1 MNTITR
7 EQTCK
12 EMSRIIRAGS
22 GSIVVYDLKAKTVV
36 HELTDYALF
45 MFDKCRLDQTTVC
58 TAVNSLVRFCNH
70 LLKKQRKR
78 VRPLMEVV
86 AGITDKSL
94 EVFRNDDLKAV
105 RSNSRSRNNEHT
117 AKATVNA
124 RLASVYQWIWWLKTS
139 GHLPVNVAGPSGCAI
154 TVSEAYRPANRR
166 ITQFRVALDMP
177 LLYPD
182 AARRGR
188 HKTGFVASRETTDG
202 AVEVLMSRPSSE
214 YRNLRDALI
223 VDLATEVG
231 LRVGSVVSLLDSDFD
246 RAAIE
251 RTMEPTMLVTPRK
264 QKFSYQNSFDVPI
277 WLALRVCALI
287 EIRDEHVESKGK
299 KAVVTEGA
307 IFINELT
314 CKPLTSRAVS
324 QLISRVLRSL
334 GAPKG
339 AAIHAFRGLFCTEE
353 IEAEIDERSRLGL
366 DTSTASVSAAVALK
380 MGHRDPMSLFS
391 YVSRSESLRAGRE
404 RAARR
409 AQSVRR
415 SV

>member
-1 MNTITR
+1 MNT
-7 EQTCK
+7 
-12 EMSRIIRAGS
+12 IIRAGGS
-22 GSIVVYDLKAKTVV
+22 SIVVYDLTTNSVV

-45 MFDKCRLDQTTVC
+45 MFDKCRLDQTTVS
-58 TAVNSLVRFCNH
+58 TAVNCLVRFCNH
-70 LLKKQRKR
+70 L
-78 VRPLMEVV
+78 VRIAPRGARSLMDVIV
-86 AGITDKSL
+86 GVTDKSL
-94 EVFRNDDLKAV
+94 EGFRDADLKAV

-139 GHLPVNVAGPSGCAI
+139 GHLPANVAGPSGCAV
-154 TVSEAYRPANRR
+154 TVGEGRRAANRR
-166 ITQFRVALDMP
+166 TTPFRVALDMP
-177 LLYPD
+177 LLYSD

-188 HKTGFVASRETTDG
+188 HKTGFVATRDTTDG
-202 AVEVLMSRPSSE
+202 AVEALMSRPSSE

-251 RTMEPTMLVTPRK
+251 RTIEATMLVTPRK

-287 EIRDEHVESKGK
+287 ELRNEYVESKGK
-299 KAVVTEGA
+299 KAAVTEGA
-307 IFINELT
+307 IFISELT

-324 QLISRVLRSL
+324 QLVSRVLRSL

-339 AAIHAFRGLFCTEE
+339 AALHAFRGLFCTEE
-353 IEAEIDERSRLGL
+353 IETEIDERSRLGL

-380 MGHRDPMSLFS
+380 MGHRDPLSLFS
-391 YVSRSESLRAGRE
+391 YVSRSMSLRAARE
-404 RAARR
+404 RAARER
-409 AQSVRR
+409 AARGAQTAPKGMDRAKER
-415 SV
+415 